1 MSSIGDMFS
10 GDAGTVSYTPA
21 TAQDLT
27 SDIGKL
33 LQAYQKTQP
42 GILAFERQY
51 RPQYGALN
59 LADIGQY
66 ATGYAGLGGQLG
78 LQGVGQVQQARMGE
92 LYGQGQLASGAR
104 GVMQTLSPEQA
115 ALIEQATQR
124 AERAYA
130 GSQYLTPEESRQATQ
145 AAREAASARGMLESQ
160 GAIAS
165 EILSRESYKQA
176 KRAEADQARTNA
188 YNMAQ
193 GFYQSPGMSLITQTP
208 YGLQL
213 GSSYLT
219 AGQQSLGA
227 STPQLFSPDTA
238 LNIGAA
244 ERGNVLSAS
253 TATAANKANIGS
265 SLFSS
270 IVGAGAQIGA
280 AKILASDRNVKTDIK
295 KVGKTNAGLPI
306 YTFKYK
312 GENTTQMGVMA
323 QDVEKKNPKAVGLIN
338 GIKGVDYS
346 KIK

>member
-10 GDAGTVSYTPA
+10 SSTGEVTYTPA

-42 GILAFERQY
+42 GILKFEQKY
-51 RPQYGALN
+51 RPQYAALN
-59 LADIGQY
+59 LSDIGQY
-66 ATGYAGLGGQLG
+66 ATGYSGLGGQLG
-78 LQGVGQVQQARMGE
+78 LQGVGQVQQARQQE

-115 ALIEQATQR
+115 ALVNQATQR
-124 AERAYA
+124 AETAYA
-130 GSQYLTPEESRQATQ
+130 GSQYLTPEEARQATQ
-145 AAREAASARGMLESQ
+145 AAREASSARGMLGSQ
-160 GAIAS
+160 SSIAS

-176 KRAEADQARTNA
+176 KRAEADQARSNA
-188 YNMAQ
+188 YSMAQ
-193 GFYQSPGMSLITQTP
+193 GFYQTPGMSLISQTP

-213 GSSYLT
+213 GMGYLSS
-219 AGQQSLGA
+219 GQQSLGA
-227 STPQLFSPDTA
+227 STPQLFSSDTA

-244 ERGNVLSAS
+244 ERGNVLSAQ
-253 TATAANKANIGS
+253 TATAANESAITGSTIGAIGS
-265 SLFSS
+265 M
-270 IVGAGAQIGA
+270 AGSAMM
-280 AKILASDRNVKTDIK
+280 AKAISDRNAKTDIK
-295 KVGKTNAGLPI
+295 KVGKTNTGLPI

-312 GENTTQMGVMA
+312 GENKTQMGVMA

-338 GIKGVDYS
+338 GIKAVDYS